1 MWNKCS
7 QDKAANR
14 ELAALGAVLGC
25 ITDYNLESQFPPKD
39 IEKRVLEI
47 EKVKAERRHAGPASA
62 VSVEPKQPVLKK
74 RGNSDSAHKQQL
86 QQQNKKKRA
95 RTAVSTVR
103 PYARPVFTPPISS
116 YRYGT
121 SAVSNGGHEQY
132 GFDGNFRVAPNLGAG
147 QQFYRNPYMYHYSLW
162 QAKWNSGVNVY
173 SGVIWITLYREPRQ
187 STW

>member
-1 MWNKCS
+1 
-7 QDKAANR
+7 
-14 ELAALGAVLGC
+14 LGC
-25 ITDYNLESQFPPKD
+25 ITDYNLESQFPPKV

-103 PYARPVFTPPISS
+103 PYARPVFTPISS

-132 GFDGNFRVAPNLGAG
+132 GYDGNLRVAPNLGAG
-147 QQFYRNPYMYHYSLW
+147 QQFYRNPYMYHYSL
-162 QAKWNSGVNVY
+162 
-173 SGVIWITLYREPRQ
+173 
-187 STW
+187 